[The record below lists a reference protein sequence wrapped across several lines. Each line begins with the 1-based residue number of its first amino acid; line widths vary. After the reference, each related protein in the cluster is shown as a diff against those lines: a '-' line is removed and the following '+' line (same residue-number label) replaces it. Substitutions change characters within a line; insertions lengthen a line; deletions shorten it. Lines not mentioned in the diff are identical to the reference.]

1 MMADATAAPEPERD
15 DQRRMIASQG
25 VVLAAAIV
33 LGLAAILTAWGS
45 FKAALESGN
54 VTKGYAAQQA
64 LIASANDIYAQSDQ
78 ASSLE
83 QQFFLTYA
91 INASE
96 GNEGAV
102 AYLETTMP
110 DDLAAVVIWWVDQ
123 PVETSPP
130 TPFVPEN
137 PEYANLSSQ
146 LLLAEGNLAM
156 DDAEAARATAVAAG
170 EVGDRYGL
178 ANVFFAIVLFLAGI
192 ATLLER
198 RLVQMGLLALSIVIL
213 AIGAVILVTTTGWTA
228 VS

>member
-1 MMADATAAPEPERD
+1 MSDATSAPAPERD
-15 DQRRMIASQG
+15 DQRREVASQG
-25 VVLAAAIV
+25 IVLLAAIV

-45 FKAALESGN
+45 FKASLEGGK
-54 VTKGYAAQQA
+54 VTEAYAAQQA
-64 LIASANDIYAQSDQ
+64 LIANANDIYAQSDQ

-102 AYLETTMP
+102 GYLETTMP
-110 DDLAAVVIWWVDQ
+110 DDLAAVVAWWVDQ

-130 TPFVPEN
+130 TPFVADN

-198 RLVQMGLLALSIVIL
+198 RLVQRGLLALSIVIL
-213 AIGAVILVTTTGWTA
+213 AIGAVILVTTAGWTA